1 MAKERTMGTTL
12 TLKKKGSEQA
22 DVTLK
27 SLISIGELTGD
38 REEID
43 VTTLDSP
50 NGAKEFISGAVDWG
64 TQDIEGMIDDETQL
78 AKLRSIFD
86 STETRDWEVK
96 TPSNR
101 KITYSAFIKNLTYG
115 EKTIEGMDTFKMT
128 LRISGGVTFTKEP

>member
-64 TQDIEGMIDDETQL
+64 TQDIEGMIDDEAQL

-86 STETRDWEVK
+86 STETRGWEVK
-96 TPSNR
+96 TPSKR
-101 KITYSAFIKNLTYG
+101 KIVYSAFIKNLTYG

-128 LRISGGVTFTKEP
+128 LRISGGVTFTKES